1 MAAATAHLSFWQV
14 FVSTPPPLSPPPH
27 TTYLPPQPPAVLLF
41 CLFPPDFAHFLI
53 RNQYAVPNILHII
66 NPQPCKMLLPPDQHY
81 TVSPNY
87 FTSQEQ
93 GEMQGVNFIPAACSL
108 MERKECYASA
118 SFFHNR
124 TEWRNRMI
132 RTGRYLKHKTSQA
145 FNSQRCKNCFWKYFS
160 LNKWPG
166 WVRYIVL
173 K

>member
-1 MAAATAHLSFWQV
+1 M
-14 FVSTPPPLSPPPH
+14 
-27 TTYLPPQPPAVLLF
+27 Y
-41 CLFPPDFAHFLI
+41 
-53 RNQYAVPNILHII
+53 QYRSSSHII

-145 FNSQRCKNCFWKYFS
+145 FNSQRCKNCVWKYVS
-160 LNKWPG
+160 LHKWPG

-173 K
+173 KWKKGFERWSEGGRGGLCASSAQTLPFLLPTCLLACN